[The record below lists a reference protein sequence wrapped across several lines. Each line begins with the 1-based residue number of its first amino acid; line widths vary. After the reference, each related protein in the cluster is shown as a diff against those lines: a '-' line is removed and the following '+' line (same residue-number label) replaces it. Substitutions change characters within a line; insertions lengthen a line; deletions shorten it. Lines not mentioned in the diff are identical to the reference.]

1 MKGILQLLAILVS
14 VAIILALALKV
25 SNATDHQK
33 RFESECAPYMFVGYV
48 EEKALLI
55 CAAPDG
61 GYTMSTV
68 RLFP

>member
-1 MKGILQLLAILVS
+1 MKDVIFFLFLAIVG
-14 VAIILALALKV
+14 AGTLALAFKV
-25 SNATDHQK
+25 SSALDHQK

-68 RLFP
+68 RFFP